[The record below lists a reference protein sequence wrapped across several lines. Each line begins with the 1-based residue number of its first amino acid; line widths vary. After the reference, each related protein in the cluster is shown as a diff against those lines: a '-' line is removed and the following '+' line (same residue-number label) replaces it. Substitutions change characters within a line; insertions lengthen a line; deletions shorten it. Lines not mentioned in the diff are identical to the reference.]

1 MATTIRDLL
10 HAADAELIESR
21 ARAASPSQA
30 RDAAG
35 VIAAAARITAHLAVD
50 GLDRYRDGPRKQAA
64 ADLVAACERVGDHGG
79 RTGRAT
85 ALIGGAGDAIASL
98 RRDSTTADRWALC
111 VSVAPLTRTAATVYA
126 ATGPTRTPPTLRTVL
141 HQATAI
147 ARLAVLD
154 PPEARDLAI
163 QDHPIPSTT
172 LTTGLSPLR
181 Y

>member
-1 MATTIRDLL
+1 MVWTVIGTAPGNRPRLIWWRPASGLVTTV
-10 HAADAELIESR
+10 AGPGFAF
-21 ARAASPSQA
+21 AR
-30 RDAAG
+30 
-35 VIAAAARITAHLAVD
+35 
-50 GLDRYRDGPRKQAA
+50 
-64 ADLVAACERVGDHGG
+64 
-79 RTGRAT
+79 
-85 ALIGGAGDAIASL
+85 L